1 MELLTFIERA
11 NPEAG
16 RQVPAGTVEPDEDV
30 EAALVREVAEESG
43 LTNLRIIRKLAEA
56 VFPEWGNLHHVFMW
70 KSWGRCRIGG
80 FTSCEARAKIPGWS
94 LNILGCRSMEHFVCR
109 EIKTV
114 GWRPSL
120 IPTSAEDPASSS
132 GRPGPVDAGTQTQH
146 GAPATASPLR
156 RTPEFPVRWH
166 LRRPR

>member
-56 VFPEWGNLHHVFMW
+56 VFPECGNLRHVFHVEVLGQVSDRWIHTVRGSGEDSGMEFEY
-70 KSWGRCRIGG
+70 SLVPLDATLHLSGDQGRWL
-80 FTSCEARAKIPGWS
+80 AS
-94 LNILGCRSMEHFVCR
+94 LANFHQR
-109 EIKTV
+109 
-114 GWRPSL
+114 
-120 IPTSAEDPASSS
+120 
-132 GRPGPVDAGTQTQH
+132 
-146 GAPATASPLR
+146 
-156 RTPEFPVRWH
+156 
-166 LRRPR
+166 